1 MSQSETA
8 VPSSELRESLQ
19 VSSLTLLVLV
29 LIPCVVLLLLLNCL
43 LLGYKLLLFA
53 RRKRARHGSESV
65 LLRSSSSLST
75 RQRIARFTDDPSF
88 GPVRKTKYASV
99 SEPMLAPPITSSLTS
114 SAERRAACGQRCRS
128 EALARPD
135 GATYAGSVSLR
146 VPSTVLGASGSR
158 AWRKSAPVLLQSS
171 DSEMERENVAPPN
184 SPEQLVTQSRHG
196 SLPMMMRR
204 SSTVELELVS
214 VDKIHME
221 DELISSIPQ
230 ETSCF
235 IASASSSAA
244 GPGLDSDFGASAGV
258 SLRILS
264 ADSDGFPGA
273 TWASGLEWDYYD
285 PSYVTQNHVPK
296 HRHHAPPVTTKQ
308 YWV

>member
-8 VPSSELRESLQ
+8 VPPPEPRDSVQ

-29 LIPCVVLLLLLNCL
+29 LIPCVVLLLLFNCL
-43 LLGYKLLLFA
+43 LLGYKLLVFA
-53 RRKRARHGSESV
+53 RRKHARYESESV
-65 LLRSSSSLST
+65 LLNSASSLST
-75 RQRIARFTDDPSF
+75 RQRITRFTEDPLF
-88 GPVRKTKYASV
+88 GPVRKTNYASV

-114 SAERRAACGQRCRS
+114 SAERRAACGQRCRT

-135 GATYAGSVSLR
+135 GATYAGSGSLR
-146 VPSTVLGASGSR
+146 VPSTLLGASGSR
-158 AWRKSAPVLLQSS
+158 AWLKSAPVLLQSS

-184 SPEQLVTQSRHG
+184 SPEQLVTQGRVHLEG
-196 SLPMMMRR
+196 
-204 SSTVELELVS
+204 ELV
-214 VDKIHME
+214 
-221 DELISSIPQ
+221 SSIPQ
-230 ETSCF
+230 ETSCL
-235 IASASSSAA
+235 IASTSFSAA

-296 HRHHAPPVTTKQ
+296 HRHHHAPPITSKQ